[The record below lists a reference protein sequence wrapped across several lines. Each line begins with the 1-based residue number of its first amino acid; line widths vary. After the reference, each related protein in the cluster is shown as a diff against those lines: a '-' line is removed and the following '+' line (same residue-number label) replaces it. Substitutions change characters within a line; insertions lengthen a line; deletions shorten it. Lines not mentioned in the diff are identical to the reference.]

1 MRSLSVVNSAMTTD
15 GVVSEYLDDFGV
27 NSRCRGNLFVTRR
40 TDNWTSKTPMFPSLL
55 FIFPLFFFSHVFR
68 FMSMEFESQDRILI
82 CVVDISLTMLE
93 RTTTTCLLVGLL
105 ACRVNSSFH
114 FRTGGNN
121 SGRENI
127 FLACLALNNVQNS
140 STKGPAQGSRFNERL
155 REIFVRCGG

>member
-1 MRSLSVVNSAMTTD
+1 MTTG

-40 TDNWTSKTPMFPSLL
+40 TDNWTSKNTYVSFFP
-55 FIFPLFFFSHVFR
+55 FYFFFFFFFSHVFR
-68 FMSMEFESQDRILI
+68 FMNTEFESQDRILI
-82 CVVDISLTMLE
+82 CVVDISWTMLE
-93 RTTTTCLLVGLL
+93 RKTRAFLLVGLL

-114 FRTGGNN
+114 FRTGRNN

-127 FLACLALNNVQNS
+127 FLVCLALNNVQNW
-140 STKGPAQGSRFNERL
+140 STKGPAQGSRFNL